1 MDNFVCDHRS
11 SEDGTPLQTWRHRK
25 HLVCKRCVHRV
36 REDMNPIKM
45 GDWLR
50 QANFAQIE
58 MRAMTAMMR
67 EVGIEFF
74 NDEAMGTAEQFEEFK
89 RRWMEKY
96 PDRSFMAM
104 YGSKP
109 D

>member
-1 MDNFVCDHRS
+1 M
-11 SEDGTPLQTWRHRK
+11 K
-25 HLVCKRCVHRV
+25 
-36 REDMNPIKM
+36 PIKM

-50 QANFAQIE
+50 QADFAQIE
-58 MRAMTAMMR
+58 MRAMTAMMQ

-89 RRWMEKY
+89 RRWKEKY
-96 PDRSFMAM
+96 PDRDFLAM